1 MDLKIIAIVLVVSLA
16 FAGAVFAVPGL
27 HAGLDGWLGRN
38 ASVNATWHGCGAENA
53 TQRANATEIGEFRQ
67 AVLDGDYQTAKQLHD
82 QYGLGGQLF
91 GRLNETTFADYSGMG
106 KLAAKLR
113 QELGIGNQSLSGRM
127 NAGAG
132 FAGGM
137 HRPMRGKFVITK

>member
-1 MDLKIIAIVLVVSLA
+1 
-16 FAGAVFAVPGL
+16 
-27 HAGLDGWLGRN
+27 
-38 ASVNATWHGCGAENA
+38 
-53 TQRANATEIGEFRQ
+53 
-67 AVLDGDYQTAKQLHD
+67 
-82 QYGLGGQLF
+82 
-91 GRLNETTFADYSGMG
+91 MG